1 MRIPRQDNSGNIR
14 ITKKE
19 YNQLRHDS
27 HLWEGVSTAFKH
39 TCEEVDMAAKDGFG
53 NILLQWTTPA
63 KHYLAIDV
71 GKICRALIKDCVPV
85 EVIIIEDK
93 M

>member
-1 MRIPRQDNSGNIR
+1 
-14 ITKKE
+14 
-19 YNQLRHDS
+19 
-27 HLWEGVSTAFKH
+27 
-39 TCEEVDMAAKDGFG
+39 MAAKDGFG